1 MKTYKA
7 GDLVRVNG
15 AAFTGPHHDGV
26 IRHHIKAGA
35 VCSVTSVGDGV
46 VSIQG
51 PLRKDCRE
59 GNEHVNTCVGEPI
72 YQSVRVGQVKLAK
85 QAMNKRAAYAARR
98 GGPFEISS
106 AIVRMDMAQVEAR
119 AASQWAHP

>member
-1 MKTYKA
+1 MQTFKV

-15 AAFTGPHHDGV
+15 AAFTTEQREGRP
-26 IRHHIKAGA
+26 RHHIKAGA
-35 VCSVTSVGDGV
+35 VCTV
-46 VSIQG
+46 VSLGDFGLWLQG
-51 PLRKDCRE
+51 PTRKDCRP
-59 GNEHVNTCVGEPI
+59 GNEYLNKRVGEPI
-72 YQSVRVGQVKLAK
+72 QQGVQWGQVKLAK
-85 QAMNKRAAYAARR
+85 QAMKKRAAYAARR